1 MTTTTTTTTTTRRVS
16 ALASILMAA
25 GLLAAAGPAQAF
37 NGFLKNWL
45 ALYPG
50 STTGQASCSTCH
62 GSSTSTLNPYGRD
75 LCASLQGNVPK
86 DVTNFLK
93 ALENLDSDLDPGAVK
108 NLAEIMANAQPGWR
122 AGGTPLFFTWSGGC
136 APTGAVVATPA
147 SVPLPYD
154 PPVGGVPVAV
164 PGGPYT
170 GLVNALIT
178 FDGTGSYDSD
188 GGSIV
193 NYAWSFGNGFSIT
206 TTERTVQYAYPQAGT
221 YTVTLT
227 VTDNAGKQSSNTT
240 TATVSSGTALDLDI
254 TGLSISGT
262 ARVGKAIAISLAVDN
277 KGTTPGQAL
286 ATIVGTMGGVEV
298 YRWQLNV
305 FDNSTRGS
313 TTFTFPSYTP
323 TARGTINW
331 TATVADGDPDVDTA
345 TAVTTVK

>member
-1 MTTTTTTTTTTRRVS
+1 MTTTTTRRLS
-16 ALASILMAA
+16 ALASTLMAA
-25 GLLAAAGPAQAF
+25 GLLAAAGPAHAF

-75 LCASLQGNVPK
+75 LCLSLQGTVPK

-93 ALENLDSDLDPGAVK
+93 ALENLDSDLDPGAVS
-108 NLAEIMANAQPGWR
+108 NIAEIMANAQPGWR
-122 AGGTPLFFTWSGGC
+122 AGGTPLFFTWTGGC
-136 APTGAVVATPA
+136 QATGAVVATPA

-154 PPVGGVPVAV
+154 PPMGGVPVAV

-170 GLVNALIT
+170 GLVNVPIT

-188 GGSIV
+188 AATGGTIV
-193 NYAWSFGNGFSIT
+193 NYAWSFGNGALITGEQSI
-206 TTERTVQYAYPQAGT
+206 VQYTYLQAGT

-227 VTDNAGKQSSNTT
+227 VTDNEGKKSSNTT

-277 KGTTPGQAL
+277 KGTTPGQTL